1 VIATPP
7 LLAGAVHDTKLREF
21 SAAVADAPV
30 GACDTPTGTIAD
42 DPDDAEPAPDTLV
55 AMTLNVYETPPVR
68 PFTVQFVADV
78 VVQIN
83 PPGEEVT
90 V

>member
-1 VIATPP
+1 
-7 LLAGAVHDTKLREF
+7 LAGAVHDTTLRPF
-21 SAAVADAPV
+21 SAAVADTPV
-30 GACDTPTGTIAD
+30 GGCDTPTGTIAE
-42 DPDDAEPAPDTLV
+42 DPVDADPAPDTFV

-78 VVQIN
+78 VVHMN

>member
-21 SAAVADAPV
+21 SAAVADTPV
-30 GACDTPTGTIAD
+30 GACATPTGTIAD
-42 DPDDAEPAPDTLV
+42 VADDAEPAPDTFV
-55 AMTLNVYETPPVR
+55 AVTVNVYDTPPVR
-68 PFTVQFVADV
+68 PATVHEFVAV
-78 VVQIN
+78 EHAK
-83 PPGEEVT
+83 PPGDEVT